1 MSFESLLAAFEQ
13 AAATRDIPRFAAL
26 FTLDAFY
33 HDGFFGPHRG
43 REAIASMLE
52 RFHVGGERFA
62 WQFFEPV
69 ANEAANAEGHGS
81 IGYARYC
88 FSYVS
93 KEPESAGQLIVFEG
107 MARFRLEGGP
117 ENVLIADYDEV
128 FDRGMAF
135 VQLGY
140 AGERVVKLL
149 KRYAQGW
156 RTSPAVQAHLA
167 WRNLVAPT
175 APGGVTEPAGP
186 AAPSGPEA
194 GPRGP

>member
-1 MSFESLLAAFEQ
+1 MPFESVLAAFEQ

-26 FTLDAFY
+26 FTPTAVY

-43 REAIASMLE
+43 REAIAAMLE

-62 WQFFEPV
+62 WQFFEP
-69 ANEAANAEGHGS
+69 AACGS

-93 KEPESAGQLIVFEG
+93 KEPESAGKLVVFEG
-107 MARFRLEGGP
+107 MARFRIEDG
-117 ENVLIADYDEV
+117 LIADYDEV

-149 KRYAQGW
+149 KRYAEGW
-156 RTSPAVQAHLA
+156 RASPAVQAHLA
-167 WRNLVAPT
+167 WRERAGAP
-175 APGGVTEPAGP
+175 PAG
-186 AAPSGPEA
+186 A
-194 GPRGP
+194 

>member
-1 MSFESLLAAFEQ
+1 MTSFQSLLAAFEQ
-13 AAATRDIPRFAAL
+13 AAATRDTARFAAL
-26 FTLDAFY
+26 FTANAVY

-43 REAIASMLE
+43 REAIAAMLE

-69 ANEAANAEGHGS
+69 ANEGANGS

-107 MARFRLEGGP
+107 MARFKLEGGP
-117 ENVLIADYDEV
+117 EDMLIADYDEV

-149 KRYAQGW
+149 KRYAQGF
-156 RTSPAVQAHLA
+156 RDSAFAREHVA
-167 WRNLVAPT
+167 WRERQAPHT
-175 APGGVTEPAGP
+175 PI
-186 AAPSGPEA
+186 AASNDNGTPPQA
-194 GPRGP
+194 

>member
-26 FTLDAFY
+26 FTPNAVY

-43 REAIASMLE
+43 REAIAAMLE
-52 RFHVGGERFA
+52 RFHAGGERFA
-62 WQFFEPV
+62 WQFFEP
-69 ANEAANAEGHGS
+69 AASGS

-93 KEPESAGQLIVFEG
+93 KEPESAGQLVVFEG

-117 ENVLIADYDEV
+117 ENALIADYDEV

-149 KRYAQGW
+149 QRYAQGF
-156 RTSPAVQAHLA
+156 RESALAREHMA
-167 WRNLVAPT
+167 WREQQQAQRAPQQT
-175 APGGVTEPAGP
+175 QQAQEPGAG
-186 AAPSGPEA
+186 AAPQ
-194 GPRGP
+194 PRS

>member
-26 FTLDAFY
+26 FTPTAVY

-43 REAIASMLE
+43 REAIAAMLE

-69 ANEAANAEGHGS
+69 ANAVASEAGHGS

-93 KEPESAGQLIVFEG
+93 KEPESAGQLVVFEG

-117 ENVLIADYDEV
+117 EDTLIADYDEV

-149 KRYAQGW
+149 KRYAQGF
-156 RTSPAVQAHLA
+156 RESGLAREHIA
-167 WRNLVAPT
+167 WREEMDRAT
-175 APGGVTEPAGP
+175 
-186 AAPSGPEA
+186 
-194 GPRGP
+194 R

>member
-1 MSFESLLAAFEQ
+1 MPFESLLAAFEQ

-26 FTLDAFY
+26 FTPDAVY

-43 REAIASMLE
+43 REAIAAMLE

-69 ANEAANAEGHGS
+69 ANEGANEAGHGS

-93 KEPESAGQLIVFEG
+93 KEPESAGQLVVFEG
-107 MARFRLEGGP
+107 MARFKLEGGP
-117 ENVLIADYDEV
+117 EDALIADYDEV

-149 KRYAQGW
+149 RRYAQGF
-156 RTSPAVQAHLA
+156 RESAMAREHVA
-167 WRNLVAPT
+167 WREEMDRAT
-175 APGGVTEPAGP
+175 
-186 AAPSGPEA
+186 
-194 GPRGP
+194 R